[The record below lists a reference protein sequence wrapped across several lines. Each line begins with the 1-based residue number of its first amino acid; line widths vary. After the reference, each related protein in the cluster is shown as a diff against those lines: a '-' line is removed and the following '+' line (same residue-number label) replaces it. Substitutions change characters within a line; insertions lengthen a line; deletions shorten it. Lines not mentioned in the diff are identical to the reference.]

1 MKPESG
7 SPIMNFEQQLL
18 ADMAAKQTK
27 LAQDFVAVG
36 EVSTARYMFGRAIE
50 KLEMAQRAGPEAQ
63 DKLESAIT
71 QVRAEITKLSPS
83 AHGPICSTAKTITNE
98 S

>member
-1 MKPESG
+1 
-7 SPIMNFEQQLL
+7 MNFEQQLL

-36 EVSTARYMFGRAIE
+36 ELSTARYMFGRAIE
-50 KLEMAQRAGPEAQ
+50 KLEMAKRAGTEAQ
-63 DKLESAIT
+63 DKLDAAIV
-71 QVRAEITKLSPS
+71 QVRAELTKLSPEQ
-83 AHGPICSTAKTITNE
+83 GQKGSTAHLEIETTKQPK